1 MFNFVRYPRPVRT
14 YDQYC
19 SVARALDVIG
29 DRWTLLI
36 VRELL
41 IRGAC
46 RYTDLQYGLPGIATN
61 LLADR
66 LRELEASGL
75 VTKEEA
81 PPPVATTLFKLT
93 PRGEALKDVI
103 SSLGRWGAPL
113 LAGPTGDAAFRSHWL
128 KFPLELHC
136 SDHDPSAPPASI
148 ELRTGDQ
155 PMLLDVGGGNLS
167 VHPGTSAHPDT
178 TLTGT
183 PSLIL
188 GLLVGALD
196 IDTARA
202 RGLQIEGDEKTIRR
216 VQPFVSP
223 AGTTPPA
230 KTKRARSR
238 R

>member
-1 MFNFVRYPRPVRT
+1 MRT

-41 IRGAC
+41 IRGPS

-66 LRELEASGL
+66 LRELEADGL
-75 VTKEEA
+75 ITKEMA
-81 PPPVATTLFKLT
+81 PPPVATTLFRLT
-93 PRGEALKDVI
+93 PRGESLDSVLAA
-103 SSLGRWGAPL
+103 LGRWGAPL
-113 LAGPTGDAAFRSHWL
+113 LAGPAGNAAFRSYWL
-128 KFPLELHC
+128 KFPLELYL
-136 SDHDPSAPPASI
+136 SDQRPDDDPATI
-148 ELRTGDQ
+148 EIHTGEQ
-155 PMLLDVGGGNLS
+155 PMLIDVAEGIVR
-167 VHPGTSAHPDT
+167 VHPGSTADPNA

-188 GLLVGALD
+188 GLLVGMLD

-202 RGLQIEGDEKTIRR
+202 RGLKVEGDIDTLRR
-216 VQPFVSP
+216 VQPLI
-223 AGTTPPA
+223 PPTDD
-230 KTKRARSR
+230 KKPPQKKPRSKSGAR
-238 R
+238 

>member
-1 MFNFVRYPRPVRT
+1 MRT

-41 IRGAC
+41 IRGPS

-66 LRELEASGL
+66 LRELEAEGI
-75 VTKEEA
+75 VAREVA
-81 PPPVATTLFKLT
+81 PPPVATTLFRLT
-93 PRGEALKDVI
+93 PRGAALDAVLAA
-103 SSLGRWGAPL
+103 LGRWGAPL

-128 KFPLELHC
+128 KFPLELHL
-136 SDHDPSAPPASI
+136 SDHQPDADPATI
-148 ELRTGDQ
+148 EIRTGEL
-155 PMLLDVGGGNLS
+155 PMVIDVAEGTIR
-167 VHPGTSAHPDT
+167 VHPGTSPDPAV

-183 PSLIL
+183 PSLVL

-196 IDTARA
+196 IEAARA
-202 RGLQIEGDEKTIRR
+202 RGLKFEGDIATLRR
-216 VQPFVSP
+216 VQPLIP
-223 AGTTPPA
+223 ATGTTKPIPKKPLA
-230 KTKRARSR
+230 KNIAR
-238 R
+238 

>member
-1 MFNFVRYPRPVRT
+1 VRT

-41 IRGAC
+41 IRGPS
-46 RYTDLQYGLPGIATN
+46 RYTDLQYGLPGVATN

-66 LRELEASGL
+66 LRELEVEGI
-75 VTKEEA
+75 VTKELA
-81 PPPVATTLFKLT
+81 PPPVATTLFRLT
-93 PRGEALKDVI
+93 PRGEALESVLVA
-103 SSLGRWGAPL
+103 LGKWGAPL

-128 KFPLELHC
+128 KFPLELHL
-136 SDHDPSAPPASI
+136 SDHQPDADPATI
-148 ELRTGDQ
+148 EIHTGEQ
-155 PMLLDVGGGNLS
+155 PMLVDIARGTVH
-167 VHPGTSAHPDT
+167 VHPGTSPDAAA

-183 PSLIL
+183 PSLVL

-196 IDTARA
+196 IETARA
-202 RGLQIEGDEKTIRR
+202 RGLQIEGDIATLRR
-216 VQPFVSP
+216 VQPLIP
-223 AGTTPPA
+223 ATQ
-230 KTKRARSR
+230 TKQRHKKVR

>member
-1 MFNFVRYPRPVRT
+1 VRT

-19 SVARALDVIG
+19 SVARALDVVG

-46 RYTDLQYGLPGIATN
+46 RYTDLQYGLPGVATN

-66 LRELEASGL
+66 LKELEASGL
-75 VTKEEA
+75 IAKEEA
-81 PPPVATTLFKLT
+81 PPPIATTLFKLT
-93 PRGEALKDVI
+93 PRGESLRDVI
-103 SSLGRWGAPL
+103 AALGRWGAPL

-136 SDHDPSAPPASI
+136 SDHDPSAPPATI
-148 ELRTGDQ
+148 EMHTGDQ
-155 PMLLDVGGGNLS
+155 PMLLEVGNGNIV
-167 VHPGTSAHPDT
+167 VHPGTAPSPNA
-178 TLTGT
+178 TLKGT

-196 IDTARA
+196 VGTARA
-202 RGLQIEGDEKTIRR
+202 RGLTIEGDLETIRR
-216 VQPFVSP
+216 VQPFTSP
-223 AGTTPPA
+223 AGSSKPRP
-230 KTKRARSR
+230 KKRRVKQH
-238 R
+238 

>member
-1 MFNFVRYPRPVRT
+1 MRT

-66 LRELEASGL
+66 LRELEATAL
-75 VTKEEA
+75 VVKEEA
-81 PPPVATTLFKLT
+81 PPPIATTLFKLT
-93 PRGEALKDVI
+93 SRGEALKDVI
-103 SSLGRWGAPL
+103 ASLGRWGAPL

-136 SDHDPSAPPASI
+136 SDHDPSAPPATI
-148 ELRTGDQ
+148 ELRTGDGDV

-167 VHPGTSAHPDT
+167 VHPGTTEHPDV

-196 IDTARA
+196 IDTARG
-202 RGLQIEGDEKTIRR
+202 RGLEIEGHVNTIRR
-216 VQPFVSP
+216 VQPLVAP
-223 AGTTPPA
+223 TGTAEPA

>member
-1 MFNFVRYPRPVRT
+1 MRS

-41 IRGAC
+41 IRGPS

-66 LRELEASGL
+66 LRDLEAEGI
-75 VTKEEA
+75 VTKEVA
-81 PPPVATTLFKLT
+81 PPPVATTLFRLT
-93 PRGEALKDVI
+93 PRGEALDSVLAA
-103 SSLGRWGAPL
+103 LGRWGAPL

-128 KFPLELHC
+128 KFPLELHLT
-136 SDHDPSAPPASI
+136 DQQPDAAPATI
-148 ELRTGDQ
+148 EIHAGAQ
-155 PMLLDVGGGNLS
+155 PMLVRVADGTIR
-167 VHPGTSAHPDT
+167 VHPGTSPDPEV

-183 PSLIL
+183 PSLVL

-196 IDTARA
+196 VDTARA
-202 RGLQIEGDEKTIRR
+202 RGLKIEGDVATLRR
-216 VQPFVSP
+216 VQPLIPPTGKVDRSAK
-223 AGTTPPA
+223 AGRS
-230 KTKRARSR
+230 KVKR
-238 R
+238 